1 MQRIVCRYATLHRG
15 AYIVSHHINSPG
27 VLVIQDFL
35 AKFRDDLQTRGCSLV
50 IASLVRDPVVGAV
63 QDASS

>member
-1 MQRIVCRYATLHRG
+1 
-15 AYIVSHHINSPG
+15 VSHHINSPG